1 MEEYN
6 IYKDSDI
13 WKNNFLEQNGQF
25 KPNLEFITSEI
36 GKKKRFAEFQKD
48 TSYSLVIFAYAT
60 AKQLAEKLKPTQLR
74 RFYTYVKKLQYK
86 VGPQEINLPPEVLA
100 GLAFLP
106 PKLAGASIRKGEVK
120 PLFKVISACLANGK
134 ITTKPDYDYF
144 VEFFEAILDYHQVL
158 SKEKSNQ
165 KESNS

>member
-6 IYKDSDI
+6 IYKDWDL
-13 WKNNFLEQNGQF
+13 WKNNFQRNGRF
-25 KPNLEFITSEI
+25 HPNLDFIVREI
-36 GKKKRFAEFQKD
+36 GKKKHFAEFQKD
-48 TSYSLVIFAYAT
+48 TSNSLVVFSYAI
-60 AKQLAEKLKPTQLR
+60 AKQLEEKKLKPTQLR

-86 VGPQEINLPPEVLA
+86 VGPQEKDLPAKVLV

-106 PKLAGASIRKGEVK
+106 PKLAGASTKKDEVK
-120 PLFKVISACLANGK
+120 PLFKVISACLANRK

-158 SKEKSNQ
+158 SKSKSNQ
-165 KESNS
+165 EESES